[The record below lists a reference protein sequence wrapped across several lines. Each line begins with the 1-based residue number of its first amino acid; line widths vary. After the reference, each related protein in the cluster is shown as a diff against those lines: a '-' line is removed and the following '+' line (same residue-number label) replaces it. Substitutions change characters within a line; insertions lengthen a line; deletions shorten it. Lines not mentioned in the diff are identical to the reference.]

1 MRELNERIKNIP
13 IPDRLRKLLIDDRG
27 FPIPKFVPYVD
38 GKPEFRGMDGPHLKM
53 CVRLKRCWVCG
64 QPLGVHMTFV
74 IGPMCAVNR
83 VSSEPPSHNS
93 CGKYAALACPFLTQP
108 RMRRNEKDMP
118 LEKGEVAGI
127 MIKRNPGVALLWTT
141 RSYKIMKT
149 PTGPL
154 FRIGDP
160 EQIEFYAEGRQATRE
175 EIMTSIESGMPIL
188 RDMAK
193 EDGPEAEKQL
203 QQQYHDAMELVP
215 A

>member
-1 MRELNERIKNIP
+1 
-13 IPDRLRKLLIDDRG
+13 
-27 FPIPKFVPYVD
+27 
-38 GKPEFRGMDGPHLKM
+38 
-53 CVRLKRCWVCG
+53 
-64 QPLGVHMTFV
+64 
-74 IGPMCAVNR
+74 
-83 VSSEPPSHNS
+83 
-93 CGKYAALACPFLTQP
+93 
-108 RMRRNEKDMP
+108 MRRNEKDMP